1 MKKRKAGIL
10 LILIGVGIPLVLFF
24 FQNNGEFV
32 LKEREL
38 KVIKRVL
45 TPSELSALFKVI
57 ETQKTLDEIWVKRG
71 ESEESDLIKFVNEK
85 MLEEIISTAKM
96 YEWSIFTGKANTVQ
110 YRTVIGI
117 GLFLVLMGFGL
128 VIFSFFPPSKQP
140 ARENISKENIVE

>member
-57 ETQKTLDEIWVKRG
+57 ETQKTVDEIWVKRG
-71 ESEESDLIKFVNEK
+71 ESAVSDFQKFVNDK
-85 MLEEIISTAKM
+85 MLEEITNTAKV

-117 GLFLVLMGFGL
+117 GLLLVLMGFGL
-128 VIFSFFPPSKQP
+128 VIFSFLPSDK
-140 ARENISKENIVE
+140 ASRGKEE